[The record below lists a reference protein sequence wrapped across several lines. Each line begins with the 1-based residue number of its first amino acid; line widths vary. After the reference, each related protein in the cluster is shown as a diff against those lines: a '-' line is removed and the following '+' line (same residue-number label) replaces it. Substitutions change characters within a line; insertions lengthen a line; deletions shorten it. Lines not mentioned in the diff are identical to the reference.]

1 MTYALAIHGGAGTID
16 RAQLTPELE
25 KQYIEGLQKAIEAG
39 ETILKNNGTAMDAV
53 CASVCAL
60 EDHPLFNAGRG
71 AVFTSDGTHEMDA
84 AVMDGKDQNVGAI
97 AGVCGPKNPILLAR
111 KVMEQTD
118 HAFII
123 GDSLHDIAQS
133 NQLVMKPSDYF
144 FTQKRWDALQETLLL
159 QKQGKVS
166 DDPAVRHGTVGAV
179 ALDKDGNVA
188 AATSTG
194 GMTGKL
200 PGRVGDS
207 PVIGGGTFASNGTC
221 AVSATGY
228 GEIFMRF
235 TAAAD
240 VSSRMRFLGED
251 LGSAATHVVMEEL
264 LPNDG
269 TGGLIAVDNKGN
281 ISMPFN
287 SSGMYRGSVSSKSD
301 MMVAIF

>member
-16 RAQLTPELE
+16 KSKMSPQLE
-25 KQYIEGLQKAIEAG
+25 KEYIKGLEDAIYAG
-39 ETILKNNGTAMDAV
+39 EKILKNNGSAIDAV
-53 CASVCAL
+53 CAAVCVL

-71 AVFTSDGTHEMDA
+71 AVFTSNGTHEMDA
-84 AVMDGKDQNVGAI
+84 ALMDGKDQNVGAV
-97 AGVCGPKNPILLAR
+97 AGAFGPKNPILLAR
-111 KVMEQTD
+111 KVMEETD

-123 GDSLHDIAQS
+123 GDTLNDIANS
-133 NQLVMKPSDYF
+133 HNLVIKPKEYF
-144 FTQKRWDALQETLLL
+144 FTQQRWDALQETLKL
-159 QKQGKVS
+159 KQEGKVS

-179 ALDKDGNVA
+179 ALDEKGNVA

-207 PVIGGGTFASNGTC
+207 PVIGGGTFASNQTC

-228 GEIFMRF
+228 GEIFMRY

-240 VSSRMRFLGED
+240 VSSRMKFLNED
-251 LGSAATHVVMEEL
+251 VQTAATHIVMEEL

-269 TGGLIAVDNKGN
+269 TGGLIAVDIYGN

-287 SSGMYRGSVSSKSD
+287 SSGMYRASVSSKSD
-301 MMVAIF
+301 LVVAIF